1 MKLPVRRLTTR
12 ARLPRRAYA
21 DDAGWDLYA
30 AEAAS
35 IGPGH
40 RHTVGTGLAIEIPR
54 GHAGLLVPRSGLA
67 SRYGVTQVDAVGV
80 IDAGYRGEI
89 KILVLN
95 TDLSRTHEVA
105 VGDRLSQLLVVPVA
119 DVEFVETET
128 LAESERGERGLGSSG
143 A

>member
-1 MKLPVRRLTTR
+1 
-12 ARLPRRAYA
+12 LPRRAYA
-21 DDAGWDLYA
+21 DDAGWDLCA
-30 AEAAS
+30 AEDAS
-35 IGPGH
+35 IAPGQ
-40 RHTVGTGLAIEIPR
+40 RHTVGTGLAIEIPP

-67 SRYGVTQVDAVGV
+67 ARYGVTQVDAVGV

-95 TDLSRTHEVA
+95 TDQQRTHEVA

-119 DVEFVETET
+119 EIEFVETET
-128 LAESERGERGLGSSG
+128 LAPSERGERGLGSSG